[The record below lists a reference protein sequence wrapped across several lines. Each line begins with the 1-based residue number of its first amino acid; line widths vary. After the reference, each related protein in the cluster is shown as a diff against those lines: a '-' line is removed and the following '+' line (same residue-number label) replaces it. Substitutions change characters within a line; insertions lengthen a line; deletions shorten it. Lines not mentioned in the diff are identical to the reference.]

1 MRASKCHAIPQAMQQ
16 HGGISKTAK
25 RREQPVEERSPT
37 SARNADQ
44 SDAQAK
50 HDGIGTRATA

>member
-1 MRASKCHAIPQAMQQ
+1 MQQ

-25 RREQPVEERSPT
+25 RREQPVEERSPA

-50 HDGIGTRATA
+50 HDGICTRATA